1 MHNVDAEAA
10 AEEEAWGSSTPPR
23 HRQSGWAA
31 NQGASRYGLTLTL
44 TQTLTPTLTLTLL
57 ALTLTL
63 TLTSSG
69 DVDVAIGEDS
79 VAPPGDGGGG
89 PESERGD
96 GENFLAR
103 RPRRYPRPEV
113 PPLEASEDAQPEG
126 SNQYTI

>member
-1 MHNVDAEAA
+1 MGLQHAA
-10 AEEEAWGSSTPPR
+10 APSTERVGSQPRGVQVWPTPNPI
-23 HRQSGWAA
+23 
-31 NQGASRYGLTLTL
+31 
-44 TQTLTPTLTLTLL
+44 QTLTPTLTLTLL